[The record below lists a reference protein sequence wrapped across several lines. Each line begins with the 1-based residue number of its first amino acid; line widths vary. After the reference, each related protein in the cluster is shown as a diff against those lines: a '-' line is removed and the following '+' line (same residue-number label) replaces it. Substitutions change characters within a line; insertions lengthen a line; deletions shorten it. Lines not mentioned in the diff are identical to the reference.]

1 MADVAAPTP
10 LSGRSWF
17 ITGLGVAQIASWGSL
32 YYSFPLIATSMESDL
47 GWDKTLIYGS
57 ATLGTLLS
65 ALLAIPIGKAID
77 QGHGRL
83 VMAGASLLAGLLLVL
98 WAPTDNW
105 LLFYIGSAGV
115 GALQAATLYEPGFAV
130 VARRA
135 GPAHARNGITAL
147 TLWGGFA
154 STVFVPLVQVLIDLY
169 GWRGT
174 LEVLA
179 GVNILL
185 CATLY
190 FGVIDPQLDASRHIP
205 MPAAARPRSHLG
217 DALRNPVFWLLAASL
232 TAYSASFSMLLLH
245 FYPIMLERGFSQYT
259 VVAAMTMI
267 GPAQVAGRIFIM
279 AFGKGASARRIG
291 SIIVLGFPIAMA
303 LFAWAPAEFVFVGA
317 AAMLYGASNGI
328 MTIVRGVAIT
338 EMISKEAYGAING
351 ALVVPMTISRAL
363 APLAAAVLWS
373 ATGNYAG
380 TMLAVVGLS
389 IVMALTFW
397 GAALTSTHRG
407 A

>member
-1 MADVAAPTP
+1 
-10 LSGRSWF
+10 
-17 ITGLGVAQIASWGSL
+17 
-32 YYSFPLIATSMESDL
+32 
-47 GWDKTLIYGS
+47 
-57 ATLGTLLS
+57 
-65 ALLAIPIGKAID
+65 
-77 QGHGRL
+77 
-83 VMAGASLLAGLLLVL
+83 
-98 WAPTDNW
+98 
-105 LLFYIGSAGV
+105 
-115 GALQAATLYEPGFAV
+115 
-130 VARRA
+130 
-135 GPAHARNGITAL
+135 
-147 TLWGGFA
+147 
-154 STVFVPLVQVLIDLY
+154 
-169 GWRGT
+169 
-174 LEVLA
+174 
-179 GVNILL
+179 
-185 CATLY
+185 
-190 FGVIDPQLDASRHIP
+190 
-205 MPAAARPRSHLG
+205 
-217 DALRNPVFWLLAASL
+217 VFWLLAASL

-328 MTIVRGVAIT
+328 MTIVRGVAIP